1 MLILSIDYVWNL
13 NQNLNLNTICN
24 DTETGK
30 IIVSLSEYSK

>member
-13 NQNLNLNTICN
+13 NWNLNTMCN

-30 IIVSLSEYSK
+30 IILFIYP